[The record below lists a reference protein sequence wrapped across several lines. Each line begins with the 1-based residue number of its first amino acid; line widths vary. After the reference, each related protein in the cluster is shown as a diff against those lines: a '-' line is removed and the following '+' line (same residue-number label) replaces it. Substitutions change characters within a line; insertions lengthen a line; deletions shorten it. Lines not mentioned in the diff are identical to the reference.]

1 MVPTVRAEMSPI
13 RHSLAPSASLAEA
26 RALVAAEGV
35 RHVPV
40 LDAAEVVGI
49 VTLSDLFV
57 LDAVVGI
64 DPETARIADVMS
76 RELLVVAPDTPIAEV
91 ARAMH
96 TRRVGSAL
104 VVDGGALV
112 GVFTAS
118 DAVRVLASLA

>member
-1 MVPTVRAEMSPI
+1 MSPI

-26 RALVAAEGV
+26 RALV
-35 RHVPV
+35 
-40 LDAAEVVGI
+40 AAEVVGI

-76 RELLVVAPDTPIAEV
+76 RELLLVSPDTPVPEV